1 MEIGDAESIKC
12 AVAAGLG
19 VSVLPSFILRAEV
32 VSGALVTRPLNPP
45 IRRTMVLLKHRDKRE
60 DPALQVV
67 HRGLMSLRREPF
79 AA

>member
-1 MEIGDAESIKC
+1 
-12 AVAAGLG
+12 
-19 VSVLPSFILRAEV
+19 
-32 VSGALVTRPLNPP
+32 
-45 IRRTMVLLKHRDKRE
+45 MVLLKHRDKRE